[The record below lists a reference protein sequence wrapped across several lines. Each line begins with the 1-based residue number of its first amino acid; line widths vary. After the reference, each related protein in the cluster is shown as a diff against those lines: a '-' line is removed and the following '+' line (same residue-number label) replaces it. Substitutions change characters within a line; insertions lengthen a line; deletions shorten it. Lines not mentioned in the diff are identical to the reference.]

1 MSKKMFMKLIRKKR
15 NQRLTDDDIKAVL
28 PKNAVLL
35 SATQQQDLDTVAVF
49 YRKTKNSVIHYP
61 VTKISKPQKPLQVIR
76 Y

>member
-49 YRKTKNSVIHYP
+49 YRKTKNSVIRYP